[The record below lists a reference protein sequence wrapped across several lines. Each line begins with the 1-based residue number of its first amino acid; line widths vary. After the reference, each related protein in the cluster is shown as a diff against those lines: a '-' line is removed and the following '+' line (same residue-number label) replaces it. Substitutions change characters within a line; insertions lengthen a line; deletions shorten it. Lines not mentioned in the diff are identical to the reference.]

1 MLKTVLYSHKDKYA
15 EQLNK
20 INNSEI
26 DFHRYVQMIAN
37 KGAGL
42 HNGESIVYSTNSIKE
57 MDSHMK
63 RNEAVFL
70 S

>member
-1 MLKTVLYSHKDKYA
+1 M
-15 EQLNK
+15 NK

-26 DFHRYVQMIAN
+26 DFHRYVQMIVN
-37 KGAGL
+37 QGASL

-57 MDSHMK
+57 MDSHIQ
-63 RNEAVFL
+63 RNEAVSL